1 MLIMKYAIAAA
12 LMTIAI
18 SPVAYA
24 ETAAPAAAKF
34 NVDMPIETLAADP
47 AAKAALE
54 ASLPGLTT
62 HAMYEQFKGMS
73 LTQLQPM
80 ASDKITDEALTKL
93 KAALAE
99 IK

>member
-1 MLIMKYAIAAA
+1 MKYAIAAA
-12 LMTIAI
+12 LMAV
-18 SPVAYA
+18 VAAPMVHA
-24 ETAAPAAAKF
+24 ETTVPAAAKF

-54 ASLPGLTT
+54 ASLPGLTSHT
-62 HAMYEQFKGMS
+62 MYDQFKGMS

-80 ASDKITDEALTKL
+80 ASDKITDEAIAKL